1 MPGGWP
7 VGDGVY
13 EPYPSPV
20 LWLIG
25 GDSDYVSDE
34 DTEPMRE
41 LFPLV
46 RQVSV
51 KGAGHWVHTEAP
63 EIVIG
68 ALRRL
73 IL

>member
-1 MPGGWP
+1 MGGWP
-7 VGDGVY
+7 VRVGDH
-13 EPYPSPV
+13 EPYPYPV
-20 LWLIG
+20 LWLVG
-25 GDSDYVSDE
+25 GDSDYVGEE
-34 DTEPMRE
+34 DGEPMRA

-46 RQVSV
+46 RQVTV

-63 EIVIG
+63 DIVIG